1 MMFVW
6 STVAAISN
14 REEEGIGIDDQ
25 FIHSYIHT
33 FTPLYFITLVHW
45 TKKMRLKARY
55 GITRSTGIFITIFL
69 RIDVANGELL
79 YNSGYSGSG
88 GSQLPTYYRYRIIKP
103 VISKIFQ
110 KKTA

>member
-1 MMFVW
+1 MFVW

-14 REEEGIGIDDQ
+14 REEEGIGIDDL
-25 FIHSYIHT
+25 FIHTYIHS
-33 FTPLYFITLVHW
+33 LYFITLVHC

-55 GITRSTGIFITIFL
+55 SITRSTGIFITIFL

-88 GSQLPTYYRYRIIKP
+88 GSQLPTYYRYST
-103 VISKIFQ
+103 VL
-110 KKTA
+110 

>member
-1 MMFVW
+1 
-6 STVAAISN
+6 
-14 REEEGIGIDDQ
+14 
-25 FIHSYIHT
+25 
-33 FTPLYFITLVHW
+33 
-45 TKKMRLKARY
+45 MRLKARY

-103 VISKIFQ
+103 VISKIASLTLMPVVSFRKRLPSRNSQ
-110 KKTA
+110 